1 MLGRWGGLNVLMLD
15 DRRAVLDASQPT
27 PHRALKRRDFE
38 PVPVRFRFYGPLG
51 RVRLRNIGHRASRRA
66 PRLFVISPL

>member
-15 DRRAVLDASQPT
+15 DRRAVVDASQPT

-51 RVRLRNIGHRASRRA
+51 RAFDCATLGTGRRGE
-66 PRLFVISPL
+66 L